1 MDTNILMPEQ
11 PNFHPLNSAEEKL
24 KEQRF
29 EEQQWQEKPKQKT
42 RHNLPPKTQVA
53 DASCFLLVHL

>member
-24 KEQRF
+24 KEQQVFWRTTM
-29 EEQQWQEKPKQKT
+29 T
-42 RHNLPPKTQVA
+42 RKTQTK
-53 DASCFLLVHL
+53 DQT